1 MSEPKK
7 KLTLKRKT
15 ANAAVNSAKSPAS
28 KEKVEIQT
36 GKRDGKSVATAMEAA
51 KRDEPLNGLQRAR
64 FIVGSPGGRDIIIAN
79 QQYLPPER
87 QEEHPPLTA
96 KSNIILAQKGD
107 GPARGN

>member
-15 ANAAVNSAKSPAS
+15 GAVDAAKSPG
-28 KEKVEIQT
+28 KVQIQA
-36 GKRDGKSVATAMEAA
+36 GKRDGKSVVTAANVEETV

-87 QEEHPPLTA
+87 HEEQPPLTA

>member
-1 MSEPKK
+1 MTK

-15 ANAAVNSAKSPAS
+15 SAVDAAKSPAS
-28 KEKVEIQT
+28 KVKVQEN
-36 GKRDGKSVATAMEAA
+36 KHDGKSVTPATREEAA
-51 KRDEPLNGLQRAR
+51 KRNEPQNSLQRAR
-64 FIVGSPGGRDIIIAN
+64 FIVGSPGRDRIIIAN

-87 QEEHPPLTA
+87 HEEQPPLTA

>member
-1 MSEPKK
+1 MTK

-15 ANAAVNSAKSPAS
+15 GAVDAAKSPVS
-28 KEKVEIQT
+28 KVEIQKNKHDDKPIT
-36 GKRDGKSVATAMEAA
+36 PATKGEST
-51 KRDEPLNGLQRAR
+51 KRDEPQNSLQRAR
-64 FIVGSPGGRDIIIAN
+64 FIVGSPGRDRIIIAN

-87 QEEHPPLTA
+87 YEEQPPLTA

>member
-15 ANAAVNSAKSPAS
+15 GAVDAASPARNVAET
-28 KEKVEIQT
+28 KIQ
-36 GKRDGKSVATAMEAA
+36 ATVKEAA
-51 KRDEPLNGLQRAR
+51 KRDEPLNGLQKAR

-87 QEEHPPLTA
+87 HEEQPPLTA
-96 KSNIILAQKGD
+96 RSNIILAQKGD